1 MTTAAALTTD
11 IRVLTYR
18 QALFIGYFLCVLIDL
33 TVLNLF
39 DEFWGQVEIASFTI
53 SLMAAALL
61 QLLLKLTLKLEHTV
75 ADHFKKQEGKG
86 ALGKRLFATWLIL
99 FGSKFVI
106 LEVVNIVF
114 GNKVEFGGVI
124 PFIVVVFA
132 IMAAELITSRVYAL
146 LGDEKLLRSD

>member
-106 LEVVNIVF
+106 LGAVDFAF
-114 GNKVEFGGVI
+114 GDWIHFGGPLHGVVI
-124 PFIVVVFA
+124 FIAVVVA
-132 IMAAELITSRVYAL
+132 MLAAEEIIVRVYRRLA
-146 LGDEKLLRSD
+146 